1 MPFSVESDS
10 SFLSLRSLGADRM
23 STSMSCVSGSVHTG
37 VRVRFWDLEMFS
49 GTSTAVAWSASVP
62 SSGSEA
68 SLSKPS
74 VAVSTALPATRC
86 SSASAPPKS
95 SFSRALACA
104 ASSAVITGSWAFFTS
119 AMLASGYSTDT
130 PHVLRPSGENSN
142 MTDKF
147 SAVDQERARYARFQ
161 KHGCGSQ
168 DALLVNNAQI

>member
-68 SLSKPS
+68 SLSEPS

-104 ASSAVITGSWAFFTS
+104 ASSAVITGSGAFFTS

-130 PHVLRPSGENSN
+130 PHVLRPSGENST

-147 SAVDQERARYARFQ
+147 SAVDQESARYARFP
-161 KHGCGSQ
+161 KHGC
-168 DALLVNNAQI
+168 